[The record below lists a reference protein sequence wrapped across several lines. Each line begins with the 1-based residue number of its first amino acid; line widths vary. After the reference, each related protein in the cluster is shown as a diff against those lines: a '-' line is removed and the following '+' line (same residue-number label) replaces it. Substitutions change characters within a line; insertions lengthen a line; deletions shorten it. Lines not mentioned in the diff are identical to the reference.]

1 MTILNKKEPVV
12 LFLGDIMFF
21 FVALWVT
28 LFLRHQTIPTSEI
41 LLSHVLPFSILFV
54 IWILIFF
61 ITGLYEK
68 HTVILKSRLPN
79 LIFRVWLINSIIG
92 VLFFYFIP
100 YFGIT
105 PKVNLFIYAFVSFV
119 FIFFWRLYLS
129 SFFIVKRFENAM
141 IIGSG
146 KEMEEL
152 YSEVNKN
159 THYGLNFVASFDLQK
174 GDYSNL
180 GKIIFDT
187 VKKEE
192 VSLII
197 IDLEHDK
204 IQPIMPELYSL
215 IFSDVR
221 FMSMYKVYEDVF
233 KRVPFFILRYDWF
246 LENISTSPKMF
257 YDIIKRITD
266 ISLSLIGLILS
277 FVFLPFVYVAIKLD
291 DGGPVFITQERIG
304 QGGKKIKILK
314 VRSMSTNDGGVWP
327 TEDDSRI
334 TRVGKFLRN
343 SRIDELPQFWNVLKG
358 DVSLIG
364 PRPDMCDLGDNLA
377 SEIPYYNVRNT
388 IKPGLSGWAQVNQD
402 LPPHSLEETKLR
414 LAYDLYYVKNRSVIL
429 DINIILKTIRTLLSR
444 SGK

>member
-1 MTILNKKEPVV
+1 M

-54 IWILIFF
+54 IWILVFF

-105 PKVNLFIYAFVSFV
+105 PKINLFIYAFVSFA

-146 KEMEEL
+146 NEMEEL
-152 YSEVNKN
+152 YNEVNKN

-187 VKKEE
+187 VKKEQ

-204 IQPIMPELYSL
+204 IQPIMSELYSL

-257 YDIIKRITD
+257 YDIVKRITD
-266 ISLSLIGLILS
+266 ISLSLIGMIVS
-277 FVFLPFVYVAIKLD
+277 FIFLPFVYLAIKLD
-291 DGGPVFITQERIG
+291 DGGQVFITQERIG
-304 QGGKKIKILK
+304 QSGKKIKILK

-429 DINIILKTIRTLLSR
+429 DIKIILKTIRTLLSR